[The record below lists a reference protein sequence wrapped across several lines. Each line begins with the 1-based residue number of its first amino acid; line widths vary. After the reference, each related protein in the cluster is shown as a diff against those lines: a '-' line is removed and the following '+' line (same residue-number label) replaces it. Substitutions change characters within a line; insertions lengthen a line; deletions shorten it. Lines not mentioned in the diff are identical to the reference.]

1 MISAPKGS
9 IAPKKIKSITLLIIF
24 DGLKVKQNLD
34 GLSYDDE
41 GTRYDDKKANEN
53 SYAVEVVIEVHL

>member
-1 MISAPKGS
+1 MISIHRGS
-9 IAPKKIKSITLLIIF
+9 IAPKKIMFIF
-24 DGLKVKQNLD
+24 DELKVKQNLD

-41 GTRYDDKKANEN
+41 GTRYDGKKANEN